1 MNQHIVGLYKRWK
14 GHDPQSIEALPL
26 SGSSRNYFRIRDNE
40 ASYIAAYNADI
51 EENNAFFYL
60 SKHFAAKGLNVPI
73 IYFIHPNKQYY
84 ILQDL
89 GNDLLF
95 DKVISLHRK
104 KDFIGLK
111 AIYKKVINQLID
123 FQIKGDEGVDYSNCF
138 PVAAFDRQSM
148 LWDLNYFKYY
158 FLKRSGAQFNEF
170 RLEKDFDKLTT
181 FLLAEKNCYFM
192 FRDFQA
198 RNILLHCDQIYF
210 IDYQGGRKGAL
221 QYDLVSLLYQAKAQ
235 IPGQLRE
242 ELLEYYISKV
252 KLHIKID
259 EGAFIRNYYWF
270 ALIRTLQVLGAYG
283 FRGFIEKKTH
293 FLQSLPYAIQNF
305 AFLLERLPV
314 KTELPEIHHCIRQFQ
329 EMEWPEKKD
338 YNSQVLN
345 VEINSFS
352 FRNEIP
358 YDQSGNGGGFVFDC
372 RVVPNPGR
380 LDEYK
385 KLSGLDQPV
394 IDFLNH
400 KAEVQQFKESMLQLA
415 SQSIDNYL
423 SRSFNHLQFNFG
435 CTGGQHRSVYFAE
448 QLHRFLREHYGEKI
462 HVILNHT
469 RKKYWPK

>member
-1 MNQHIVGLYKRWK
+1 MNQQIAGLYKSWK
-14 GHDPQSIEALPL
+14 GKDPKSIDALPL
-26 SGSSRNYFRIRDNE
+26 SGSARNYFRIKDNE
-40 ASYIAAYNADI
+40 ASYIAAYNTDV
-51 EENNAFFYL
+51 EENKAFIYL
-60 SKHFAAKGLNVPI
+60 SKHFAAKGLNVPV
-73 IYFIHPNKQYY
+73 IYFIHPNDQYY
-84 ILQDL
+84 IQQDL

-95 DKVISLHRK
+95 DEVISLRK
-104 KDFIGLK
+104 KNDFVGLK
-111 AIYKKVINQLID
+111 AIYKRVMNQLVD

-198 RNILLHCDQIYF
+198 RNILLHHDQIYF

-235 IPGQLRE
+235 IPEQLRE

-259 EGAFIRNYYWF
+259 ERAFIRNYYWF

-293 FLQSLPYAIQNF
+293 FLQSVSYAIQNF
-305 AFLLERLPV
+305 AMLLERLPL
-314 KTELPEIHHCIRQFQ
+314 ESDLPEIYHCIRQFQ

-338 YNSQVLN
+338 YNSHVLN
-345 VEINSFS
+345 IEINSFS
-352 FRNEIP
+352 FRKEIP

-380 LDEYK
+380 LEEYK
-385 KLSGLDQPV
+385 KFSGLDQPV
-394 IDFLNH
+394 IDFLNS

-415 SQSIDNYL
+415 SQSVDNYL
-423 SRSFNHLQFNFG
+423 SRSFSHLQFNFG

-448 QLHRFLREHYGEKI
+448 QLHRFLRERYGENI
-462 HVILNHT
+462 HVILDHT